1 MKAFPFDRHIVES
14 YARFSQSFST
24 IRAPDLRETIEREY
38 KEGRFWPDALLSLNP
53 RYEAGPTADD
63 LVNSGDVCS
72 ETAQVFPF
80 GSKRLPFYRH
90 QGQAFAKARAGQSF
104 VVTTGTGSGK
114 SLCFFVPIVDA
125 IIRARKAGG
134 CLRCLLL
141 MMYTH
146 PFAKKALTLHLASS
160 EGHERYLGCNLMHR
174 NVLASFHQHLMAE
187 APKRGTR
194 KSRLETNT
202 ENEARSALLA
212 RLW

>member
-1 MKAFPFDRHIVES
+1 MKAFLFDRHIVES

-24 IRAPDLRETIEREY
+24 IKAPDLREAIEREY

-63 LVNSGDVCS
+63 LVNSGDVCP

-114 SLCFFVPIVDA
+114 SLCFSFRSWMPSSVRGRLA
-125 IIRARKAGG
+125 MRRGHGRSSCIR
-134 CLRCLLL
+134 
-141 MMYTH
+141 
-146 PFAKKALTLHLASS
+146 
-160 EGHERYLGCNLMHR
+160 
-174 NVLASFHQHLMAE
+174 
-187 APKRGTR
+187 
-194 KSRLETNT
+194 
-202 ENEARSALLA
+202 
-212 RLW
+212 

>member
-24 IRAPDLRETIEREY
+24 IKAPDLREAIEREY

-72 ETAQVFPF
+72 ETAQIFPF

-104 VVTTGTGSGK
+104 VVNHGDRLGQIPLFFRSDRGCHYPCAEGWRFAEDTGDHRVS
-114 SLCFFVPIVDA
+114 D
-125 IIRARKAGG
+125 
-134 CLRCLLL
+134 
-141 MMYTH
+141 
-146 PFAKKALTLHLASS
+146 
-160 EGHERYLGCNLMHR
+160 ER
-174 NVLASFHQHLMAE
+174 
-187 APKRGTR
+187 TR
-194 KSRLETNT
+194 
-202 ENEARSALLA
+202 
-212 RLW
+212 